1 MAIELIDKDKFPKT
15 NLLRLGVTLN
25 YSVFCYEI
33 LNDVAKACELA
44 KTVKDEVYKNIL
56 YKAIKEL
63 DDMEED

>member
-44 KTVKDEVYKNIL
+44 KTVKDEVYKI
-56 YKAIKEL
+56 YYI
-63 DDMEED
+63 